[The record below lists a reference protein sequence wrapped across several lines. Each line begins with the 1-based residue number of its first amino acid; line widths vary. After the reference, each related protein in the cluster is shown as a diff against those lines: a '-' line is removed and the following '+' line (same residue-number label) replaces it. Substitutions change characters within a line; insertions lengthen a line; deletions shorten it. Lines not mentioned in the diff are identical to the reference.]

1 LATASNRAAVSPLAS
16 RFVEA
21 VVVAAAVLAAC
32 WWFTGA
38 ELGATFW
45 GFPLDDAWIHLQFA
59 RNIAS
64 GQGFSYNPG
73 IPVGGSTAPLWTVVL
88 AIPARLGLD
97 PVAGAKGL
105 GIVLTLAAALVAGR
119 LAEWLTTSRA
129 AGFFTALALALSP
142 RLIWG
147 ALSGMEVSLYSFLGI
162 WAVLSYLRALD
173 TGAPWWG
180 LLAGLAGATRPE
192 VFVLFPILAADWTL
206 RAARRQLVSTSAIR
220 WAAPLLLFA
229 IPAAAFV
236 ALNLYT
242 SGHPLPLTFY
252 AKSYGM
258 GTVPSLMEGRWHDAW
273 VDAWRYPQQ
282 FFYLLLTWTETEYP
296 DLGLGALVGAAAL
309 TGVFGD
315 RPQRRGAY
323 LLVVILVAAPIIK
336 ALGAPQPP
344 LLVHEGRYLFH
355 LLILFLVVAV
365 AGLME
370 LHTRLKWKAI
380 VPLYCL
386 VSLIRLGGALSYEA
400 PRYASKVKNINDLEV
415 ATAHWIQRE
424 TGEDARIATN
434 DIGAIAFFSKRFII
448 DTEGLVTPEAIHPKR
463 MRRFVPFLESQRPD
477 LLVIFPEWYPEIAA
491 RTDLFHEIYR
501 VHAHQDSAG
510 APHLVIYRTPWT
522 RTGAVPR
529 FVP

>member
-1 LATASNRAAVSPLAS
+1 MG
-16 RFVEA
+16 
-21 VVVAAAVLAAC
+21 AVLLTAC
-32 WWFTGA
+32 WWFTRT
-38 ELGATFW
+38 ELHATFW
-45 GFPLDDAWIHLQFA
+45 GFPLDDSWIHLQFA
-59 RNIAS
+59 RNVAS

-73 IPVGGSTAPLWTVVL
+73 IPVAGSTAPLWTLVL

-97 PVAGAKGL
+97 PVASAKGL
-105 GIVLTLAAALVAGR
+105 GIALTLAAALVAGR
-119 LAEWLTTSRA
+119 LAEWLTSSRA
-129 AGFFTALALALSP
+129 AGFFTALVLAVSP

-147 ALSGMEVSLYSFLGI
+147 ALSGMEVSLYSFLGV

-180 LLAGLAGATRPE
+180 LLVGLAGATRPE
-192 VFVLFPILAADWTL
+192 VFVLFPILAADWTV
-206 RAARRQLVSTSAIR
+206 RAARRQLASTSAIR

-229 IPAAAFV
+229 IPAGAFV
-236 ALNLYT
+236 ALNLYA

-309 TGVFGD
+309 TGLFGD

-323 LLVVILVAAPIIK
+323 LLVVILVAAPTIK
-336 ALGAPQPP
+336 AFAAPQPP
-344 LLVHEGRYLFH
+344 LLVHDGRYLFH
-355 LLILFLVVAV
+355 LLILFLVVGV

-370 LHTRLKWKAI
+370 LHTRLKWKVI

-386 VSLIRLGGALSYEA
+386 VSLIRLGGALAYEA

-415 ATAHWIQRE
+415 AAGHWIQRE
-424 TGEDARIATN
+424 TSEDARDRDERHRGNRVLFEALHRRHRGPGDARGDSPET
-434 DIGAIAFFSKRFII
+434 DAAIRALSG
-448 DTEGLVTPEAIHPKR
+448 EP
-463 MRRFVPFLESQRPD
+463 
-477 LLVIFPEWYPEIAA
+477 AA
-491 RTDLFHEIYR
+491 RLAGDLPR
-501 VHAHQDSAG
+501 VVSRDRSQDG
-510 APHLVIYRTPWT
+510 P
-522 RTGAVPR
+522 VPR
-529 FVP
+529 DLSHPRAPGCRGRAAPGHLSNAMDAQRSRAPLRAVMR